1 MSLSE
6 TNWLRP
12 ALALVLVVTLLRWA
26 LLALNR
32 TDLFVDEAQYWLWG
46 QHFAFGYYSKP
57 PLIAWVIRAV
67 TSLAGSDA
75 PFWVR
80 MPGAMFHGV
89 TALILGALAARG
101 GRAMALWTVAAYL
114 TLPMVAFGS
123 LIIST
128 DTIMAPFFAAALLFH
143 ARLIERG
150 RAVDALLAG
159 AMVGI
164 ACLAKYAGI
173 YFLVGVALAAVLRR
187 DLRIRPAHAALMLL
201 AWAAVIS
208 PNVIWNLTHGLSTLS
223 HTADNI
229 GWVKEDSAGPG
240 LNPASMAEFIV
251 SQFGVMGPVLFGAL
265 IAALW
270 RVRPNARLAAF
281 ALPALVVVSVQ
292 ALLDKAYANWAVS
305 AYFAGT
311 VLAMTVLA
319 SRPRLRLAGVLIN
332 TLVAVGLPLLTVF
345 PEARLGGERPFL
357 FRYLG
362 RADLSHQIIALAQQS
377 GNLPVVST
385 DRDVLA
391 DLFYTGRASGLAFY
405 APRPQGKPQSHYEQS
420 YPLPPALAGQILV
433 VTGRTL
439 PCLGTAMP
447 LKADGGAFARRNL
460 AAYVTDTPCAGQL

>member
-6 TNWLRP
+6 PGWLRP
-12 ALALVLVVTLLRWA
+12 AVALVLAATLLRWA

-57 PLIAWVIRAV
+57 PLIAWVIGAV
-67 TSLAGSDA
+67 TGLSGSDA
-75 PFWVR
+75 QFWVR
-80 MPGAMFHGV
+80 LPGAAFHGA

-101 GRAMALWTVAAYL
+101 GRTLALWTVAAYL

-123 LIIST
+123 LILST

-143 ARLIERG
+143 ARLIEKG
-150 RAVDALLAG
+150 RAGDAVLAG
-159 AMVGI
+159 VMVGL
-164 ACLAKYAGI
+164 ACLAKYAGL
-173 YFLVGVALAAVLRR
+173 YFLIGVALAAILRR
-187 DLRIRPAHAALMLL
+187 DLRIRWSHAGLMLL
-201 AWAAVIS
+201 GWVGMLS
-208 PNVIWNLTHGLSTLS
+208 PNLIWNLTHGLSTFS

-229 GWVKEDSAGPG
+229 GWVKEESAGPG
-240 LNPASMAEFIV
+240 VNPVSMVQFVI

-265 IAALW
+265 LVGLW
-270 RVRPNARLAAF
+270 HLRRNVQLAAF

-319 SRPRLRLAGVLIN
+319 ARPRLRLAGLAIN
-332 TLVAVGLPLLTVF
+332 VALALALPLLTVF
-345 PEARLGGERPFL
+345 PETRLGGGRPFL

-362 RADLSHQIIALAQQS
+362 RADLSQQVIALAQQA
-377 GNLPVVST
+377 GNLPVVSA

-420 YPLPPALAGQILV
+420 YPLPVAMTGQVLV
-433 VTGRTL
+433 VTGRPL
-439 PCLGTAMP
+439 PCFGTPLP
-447 LKADGGAFARRNL
+447 LKAEGGAFARRNL
-460 AAYVTDTPCAGQL
+460 AAYVTDATCAGQL